1 VSSEDAS
8 LAFLD
13 TKHQRAAFI
22 VIALGAVILWVLGP
36 YATGIIGIP
45 VLAVLF
51 APLHTWLVRRGG
63 MHTGVASLL
72 VTLLGAVLLIVPGIL
87 LAGLVINE
95 AQQVAQNVLQS
106 PIIDRFRA
114 LQFRGIP
121 VGPRLA
127 EAGGRVV
134 AAIGAS
140 AFGLVGTATRLTLNL
155 TIAFFGLYYVLKHP
169 GDVWLDARPYI
180 PFSDTNTEKLGKRF
194 KDVTV
199 STVVGTGVVAAIQGA
214 LLGIAFWI
222 AGLPNALFWSVVTM
236 ALAILPVVGSGLVWG
251 PAAIVLIMQDRLAA
265 GVLLILWGVLVVGSV
280 DNFIRPLIYRR
291 FSAIHPL
298 ITLIGAIGGVAA
310 FGLLGLLIGPLA
322 LSYFFELIRMYREE
336 YLEPESASS

>member
-1 VSSEDAS
+1 MP
-8 LAFLD
+8 LLD

-22 VIALGAVILWVLGP
+22 VLALGAALVLAVVP
-36 YATGIIGIP
+36 YATGVIGIP

-51 APLHTWLVRRGG
+51 APLHGWLVRQRAPSGFAAL
-63 MHTGVASLL
+63 V
-72 VTLLGAVLLIVPGIL
+72 VTLLGAVLIIVPGIL
-87 LAGLVINE
+87 LAGMLINE
-95 AQQVAQNVLQS
+95 AQQVTENVLKS
-106 PIIDRFRA
+106 PILDRFQS

-121 VGPRLA
+121 IGPRLA
-127 EAGGRVV
+127 ETGSRLVSM
-134 AAIGAS
+134 IGAT

-180 PFSDTNTEKLGKRF
+180 PFSKENTEKLGKRF
-194 KDVTV
+194 KDVTI
-199 STVVGTGVVAAIQGA
+199 STVVGTGVTAATQGV
-214 LLGIAFWI
+214 LLGVAFVI
-222 AGLPNALFWSVVTM
+222 LGLPNALFWGVVTM

-251 PAAIVLIMQDRLAA
+251 PAAVVIILQGRPLA
-265 GVLLILWGVLVVGSV
+265 GVLLIVWGAVVVGGV
-280 DNFIRPLIYRR
+280 DNIIRPLIYRR

-298 ITLIGAIGGVAA
+298 ITLIGAIAGVSH

-336 YLEPESASS
+336 YLEPEVEGGR

>member
-1 VSSEDAS
+1 M
-8 LAFLD
+8 AFLD
-13 TKHQRAAFI
+13 SKHQRAAFL
-22 VIALGAVILWVLGP
+22 VVALGAVIIWSLTG
-36 YATGIIGIP
+36 YGTGIIGIP

-51 APLHTWLVRRGG
+51 APMHGWFVRHGAPSG
-63 MHTGVASLL
+63 FAAVV
-72 VTLLGAVLLIVPGIL
+72 VTLLGAVLLIVPGVVV
-87 LAGLVINE
+87 AGLLINE
-95 AQQVAQNVLQS
+95 AQQVTQSVLQS
-106 PIIDRFRA
+106 PILERFQA
-114 LQFRGIP
+114 LQIRGIP
-121 VGPRLA
+121 IGPRLA
-127 EAGGRVV
+127 EAGSRLV

-155 TIAFFGLYYVLKHP
+155 TISFFGLYYVLKHP

-180 PFSDTNTEKLGKRF
+180 PFSRENTEKLGKRF

-214 LLGIAFWI
+214 LVGLAFWV
-222 AGLPNALFWSVVTM
+222 AGLPNGLFWGVVTM

-251 PAAIVLIMQDRLAA
+251 PAAVVLLMQGRTAA
-265 GVLLILWGVLVVGSV
+265 GVLLFVWGAVVVGGI

-298 ITLIGAIGGVAA
+298 ITLIGAIGGVAK

-322 LSYFFELIRMYREE
+322 LSYFFELISMYREE
-336 YLEPESASS
+336 YLEPEVVE

>member
-1 VSSEDAS
+1 MG
-8 LAFLD
+8 
-13 TKHQRAAFI
+13 AA
-22 VIALGAVILWVLGP
+22 ILWSVGP
-36 YATGIIGIP
+36 YATGVIGIP

-51 APLHTWLVRRGG
+51 APLHGWLVRQGAPSG
-63 MHTGVASLL
+63 FAAL
-72 VTLLGAVLLIVPGIL
+72 VVTILGAVLLIVPGIL
-87 LAGLVINE
+87 LAGMLINE
-95 AQQVAQNVLQS
+95 AQQVTQDVLKS
-106 PIIDRFRA
+106 PILDRFQG

-121 VGPRLA
+121 IGPRLA
-127 EAGGRVV
+127 EAGSRLVST
-134 AAIGAS
+134 IGAT

-180 PFSDTNTEKLGKRF
+180 PFSPANTQKLGKRF

-199 STVVGTGVVAAIQGA
+199 STVVGTGVTAATQGA
-214 LLGIAFWI
+214 LLGLAFLVL
-222 AGLPNALFWSVVTM
+222 GLPNALFWGVVTM

-251 PAAIVLIMQDRLAA
+251 PAAIILMMQGRVVPGL
-265 GVLLILWGVLVVGSV
+265 LLIVWGAIIVGGV
-280 DNFIRPLIYRR
+280 DNVIRPLIYRR

-298 ITLIGAIGGVAA
+298 ITLIGAIAGVSY